1 MRTAARSAQPQR
13 QKGQT
18 VLWFLAMLAA
28 CCCAFALV
36 YNVGQVTNKKEETL
50 NAADA
55 AALSG
60 AVVEARMLNFEAYAN
75 RAMIANEVTVAQL
88 VSLDS
93 WVQYDA
99 TLINNLNDYVS
110 PALAIVG
117 LEGAVQGL
125 ADASQQASDALN
137 TSLTP
142 ALAGI
147 ESINGALQA
156 ARESANEVG
165 ATAANDVAARIAGA
179 NATTFDL
186 SFAGQPQLVDGFS
199 ASASSISNAIN
210 QNNWAN
216 FTVANDQGDQRKP
229 ARDVIQ
235 NARDEFSTARGGG
248 WLIDRINDGFKALS
262 VASLGLTYTQLV
274 KSSDTT
280 TLVQSS
286 ALDNYDHWAAQDSL
300 DLYTKSFTCG
310 ESVLG
315 VSLPCVY
322 VPWEVP
328 LGYGR
333 TDADS
338 DGSTGSPHLCNTHDD
353 TVNCSLAVQTA
364 NNVTWNGTD
373 GTGMPTIR
381 DLSPTLEKTDA
392 CSVNNGSDSPALSF
406 IAAVQKS
413 GKSTLTTQ
421 RLGIGTLD
429 DPDPSGSP
437 GSSTSND
444 DLQNNDNLTAISA
457 ACSFFLRPDRV
468 NSGAVDPSVGLLARA
483 DGVHEYASLYNPY
496 WQARLTTPDPRY
508 TAALYKL
515 IGLDG
520 LSTVGP

>member
-1 MRTAARSAQPQR
+1 MRPATRFDRPQR

-125 ADASQQASDALN
+125 ADASQEASDALN

-147 ESINGALQA
+147 ESINGALKA

-186 SFAGQPQLVDGFS
+186 SFAGQPQLVDGFT
-199 ASASSISNAIN
+199 ASVSSVSNEIN

-216 FTVANDQGDQRKP
+216 FTVANDQGDQRTP
-229 ARDVIQ
+229 ARTVIQ
-235 NARDEFSTARGGG
+235 NARDEFSTSRGAG
-248 WLIDRINDGFKALS
+248 WLIDKINDGFKAIS
-262 VASLGLTYTQLV
+262 IADLGVTYTELV
-274 KSSDTT
+274 KTSQITNLDD
-280 TLVQSS
+280 QSF
-286 ALDNYDHWAAQDSL
+286 DHWSAQDSL
-300 DLYTKSFTCG
+300 DLYTKPFTCG
-310 ESVLG
+310 KKVLG
-315 VSLPCVY
+315 VSLPCTAIQ
-322 VPWEVP
+322 WGVP

-338 DGSTGSPHLCNTHDD
+338 DGSTGEGMDLCNHDD
-353 TVNCSLAVQTA
+353 ALNCHLAKDNA

-373 GTGMPTIR
+373 GMGMPTIR

-392 CSVNNGSDSPALSF
+392 CSVNNGSDSPALSYV
-406 IAAVQKS
+406 AAVQKS

-421 RLGIGTLD
+421 RIGIGTLD
-429 DPDPSGSP
+429 DPGPQGSP
-437 GSSTSND
+437 GSSVSND

-457 ACSFFLRPDRV
+457 ACTFFLRPDRV
-468 NSGAVDPSVGLLARA
+468 NSGAVDPSVGLLSRE